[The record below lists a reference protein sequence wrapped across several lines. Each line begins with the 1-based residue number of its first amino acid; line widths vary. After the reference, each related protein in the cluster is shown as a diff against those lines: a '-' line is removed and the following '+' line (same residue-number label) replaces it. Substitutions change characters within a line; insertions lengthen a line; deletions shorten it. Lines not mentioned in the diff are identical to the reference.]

1 MKEELVQVTAARLEA
16 EQSHDTLLQRV
27 KEMEK
32 EMEREK
38 EQVRE
43 RFGKICLSVI
53 IILFI
58 FLKVTS
64 LGEASS
70 SRLPRPEC

>member
-1 MKEELVQVTAARLEA
+1 MRETAACLEA
-16 EQSHDTLLQRV
+16 KQSHDALLQRV
-27 KEMEK
+27 KEMEG

-43 RFGKICLSVI
+43 RFGKLSVC
-53 IILFI
+53 LCFI
-58 FLKVTS
+58 DFLKVIS

-70 SRLPRPEC
+70 SRLPFPRR